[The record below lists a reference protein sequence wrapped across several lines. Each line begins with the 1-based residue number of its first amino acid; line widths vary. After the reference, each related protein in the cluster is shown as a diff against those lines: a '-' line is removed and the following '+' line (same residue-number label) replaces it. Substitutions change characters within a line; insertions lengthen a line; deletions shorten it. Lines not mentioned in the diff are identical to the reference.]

1 MNRGGEREKVGS
13 ERRARNEI
21 HGAEEVRKK
30 NETKRRRENTGW
42 SVGRSVGS
50 RKRWRR
56 IKLEELA
63 RGSRIEAGAKGGIES
78 GGNEKNMGRRRKR
91 INCSLRNRREGGV
104 RGAFVVC

>member
-56 IKLEELA
+56 IKPRTRRVSA
-63 RGSRIEAGAKGGIES
+63 RIEDRGGSE
-78 GGNEKNMGRRRKR
+78 RRNRKR
-91 INCSLRNRREGGV
+91 RE
-104 RGAFVVC
+104 